1 MLDIIKSY
9 FSKED
14 YYIIVTNNNLYI
26 KNYSKV
32 IDINESEALINI
44 HDRILKITGKNLTL
58 IKIIS
63 KDLSIKGHIESVKY
77 L

>member
-26 KNYSKV
+26 KNYTKV
-32 IDINESEALINI
+32 IDINETEALIDI
-44 HDRILKITGKNLTL
+44 HNRILKITGQNLTL

-63 KDLSIKGHIESVKY
+63 NDLSIKGLIESVKY